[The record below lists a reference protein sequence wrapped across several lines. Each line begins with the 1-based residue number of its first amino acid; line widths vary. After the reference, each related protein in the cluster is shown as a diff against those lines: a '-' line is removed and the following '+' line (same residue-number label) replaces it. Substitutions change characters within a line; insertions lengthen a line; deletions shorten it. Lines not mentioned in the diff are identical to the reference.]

1 MGALVGGLV
10 VFGALGALVCSLLDS
25 ERDADD
31 VSGFTTLGV
40 WFAYLVHADTVVT
53 AAYITTGRLSFLP
66 HTAFLVL
73 GLAVVVVGF
82 IVFAW
87 SSRVL
92 VRDGAFQG
100 LVSTRLVT
108 GGPYARVRH
117 PEDLGWGLMLLGV
130 AIAGRSVI
138 ALALV
143 GVFAV
148 FVDRLWRADE
158 RALARRFG
166 AAFDAWRAVTPR
178 LPRRP
183 AVSP

>member
-1 MGALVGGLV
+1 VVSLVDG
-10 VFGALGALVCSLLDS
+10 

-66 HTAFLVL
+66 HDVFLVL
-73 GLAVVVVGF
+73 GIAVVAVGF
-82 IVFAW
+82 AVFAW
-87 SSRVL
+87 ASRVL

-108 GGPYARVRH
+108 SGPYSRVRH

-138 ALALV
+138 ALVLV

-166 AAFDAWRAVTPR
+166 AAFESWRARTPR
-178 LPRRP
+178 LPQRP
-183 AVSP
+183 AASG